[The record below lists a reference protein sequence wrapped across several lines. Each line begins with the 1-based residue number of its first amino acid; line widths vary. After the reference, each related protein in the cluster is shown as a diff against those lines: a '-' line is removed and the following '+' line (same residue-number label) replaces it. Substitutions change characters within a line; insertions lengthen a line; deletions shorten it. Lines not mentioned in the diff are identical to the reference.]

1 MVHESLKDNELLIE
15 DTDLTFEEVY
25 EKPYTPK
32 EYMEEIKQANVL
44 MIPEEGYRDNP
55 DNFFPECADE
65 ILNYLKD
72 NESEGLKVE
81 ICADD
86 ENFNKLELHADVIII
101 GTFIL
106 QKIVLPLLATVIVNY
121 LKSKLAMANK
131 SAKDTNTQVKLIVEE
146 DGKAKKITYEG
157 SVENFE
163 KTMQTLEATLF
174 KQEK

>member
-1 MVHESLKDNELLIE
+1 M
-15 DTDLTFEEVY
+15 
-25 EKPYTPK
+25 
-32 EYMEEIKQANVL
+32 
-44 MIPEEGYRDNP
+44 
-55 DNFFPECADE
+55 
-65 ILNYLKD
+65 
-72 NESEGLKVE
+72 
-81 ICADD
+81 
-86 ENFNKLELHADVIII
+86 
-101 GTFIL
+101 